1 MFNKIR
7 IAFIIACLG
16 ICAGLGSHY
25 LLNKEN
31 GILVE
36 RPLSITIPDGGIQTD
51 DFGLRLLQTVLEQK
65 PGTSCLVCPY
75 LISDALLTL
84 RELADAPIQQ
94 DIDKLGIK
102 ENETE
107 HTVFPNM
114 VVTVAADYGVNFI
127 NENSRDVIIK
137 LPFRSNLPSAM
148 SIFNGSLGLIDDETS
163 GVVVGSNFLSRNTKF
178 IVGLH
183 ADFTP
188 KLQTPFL
195 AANSTITEFE
205 NANGSLPKV
214 CMMRT
219 RANVRYAKAHDG
231 DWEAIAMLLQ
241 PTPQSTGIPTAF
253 VAILPTLSAEK
264 TVTNLT
270 AEKLGEIRK
279 ALAET
284 APTDCCV
291 ELPQMR
297 CSFPTHDI
305 KTLLSRMGLAKLFD
319 ITGKHWT
326 FTDRNMGIDVI
337 PEKIGITLTHT
348 QGSKEQQAD
357 VDNAATKISFNR
369 PFIWFIGDLTTATP
383 AYYIG
388 LVQNL

>member
-1 MFNKIR
+1 MFKKIR
-7 IAFIIACLG
+7 IAFIIASLG
-16 ICAGLGSHY
+16 ICAGLAAHH
-25 LLNKEN
+25 LLDKET
-31 GILVE
+31 GILVK
-36 RPLSITIPDGGIQTD
+36 RPLSIIIPDGGIQTD

-65 PGTSCLVCPY
+65 PGASCLVCPY

-84 RELADAPIQQ
+84 RELAEAPIQQ

-102 ENETE
+102 GNETE

-127 NENSRDVIIK
+127 NENSREVIIK

-148 SIFNGSLGLIDDETS
+148 SIFNGSLGLMDNEPS
-163 GVVVGSNFLSRNTKF
+163 GVVVGSKFLSRDTKL

-219 RANVRYAKAHDG
+219 RANVRYAKAPNG
-231 DWEAIAMLLQ
+231 DWEAIAMLLH
-241 PTPQSTGIPTAF
+241 TAPQATGIPTAF
-253 VAILPTLSAEK
+253 VAILPTLSAK
-264 TVTNLT
+264 KAVTNLT

-279 ALAET
+279 ALAEAT
-284 APTDCCV
+284 PTDCCV

-297 CSFPTHDI
+297 WTLPTHDI
-305 KTLLSRMGLAKLFD
+305 KPLLTRMGLDKLFD
-319 ITGKHWT
+319 ITGKNWT
-326 FTDRNMGIDVI
+326 FTDRKLGIDVI

-348 QGSKEQQAD
+348 QGANEPQAD
-357 VDNAATKISFNR
+357 VKNAATKISFNR